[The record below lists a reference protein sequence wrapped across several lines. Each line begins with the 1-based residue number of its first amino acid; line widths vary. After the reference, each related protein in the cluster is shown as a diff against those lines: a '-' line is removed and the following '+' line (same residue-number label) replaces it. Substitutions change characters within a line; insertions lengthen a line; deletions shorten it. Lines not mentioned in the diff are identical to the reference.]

1 MGKRR
6 YSYDFSDEDESEE
19 LEVSFDFSGDEKP
32 RGSDEDEDTDYD
44 GELSPPPPAPPPPP
58 KRRKKK
64 ARDRISILPD
74 SLVLNILSFLPTKD
88 VVRTATLS
96 KRWLYLWT
104 VKDFRNNSKLGERR
118 NELQTLNLNSSLDHL
133 DTSGEFLDKSG
144 ECRKEATEL
153 REQPVLDQPD
163 ARLNE
168 GNNQYQ
174 MEEENNQNQM
184 EATPLQVP
192 SNQLFS
198 EDNFFP
204 KPQVHSESQFLPKV
218 LPNRTTRGI
227 PRVNY
232 KPVLSSNPKCCVEHR
247 LDINSSSLKKLVIR
261 GYRNPFVE
269 EDDSVLEI
277 SAPSVS
283 SLEIVGYFM
292 RKKILTGERVIFECC

>member
-6 YSYDFSDEDESEE
+6 YSYDFSDEDEGEE

-64 ARDRISILPD
+64 ARDRIRVLPD
-74 SLVLNILSFLPTKD
+74 SLLLNILSFLPTKD
-88 VVRTATLS
+88 VVRTGTLS

-104 VKDFRNNSKLGERR
+104 VKDFRNNSKLYVYA
-118 NELQTLNLNSSLDHL
+118 NSSLTKL
-133 DTSGEFLDKSG
+133 NLSKCKIMPYMGVSWKSLRALTIKCVVLSEIAIGMILSGSPVLEFL
-144 ECRKEATEL
+144 EL
-153 REQPVLDQPD
+153 YR
-163 ARLNE
+163 
-168 GNNQYQ
+168 
-174 MEEENNQNQM
+174 
-184 EATPLQVP
+184 
-192 SNQLFS
+192 
-198 EDNFFP
+198 
-204 KPQVHSESQFLPKV
+204 
-218 LPNRTTRGI
+218 
-227 PRVNY
+227 
-232 KPVLSSNPKCCVEHR
+232 CCVEHR